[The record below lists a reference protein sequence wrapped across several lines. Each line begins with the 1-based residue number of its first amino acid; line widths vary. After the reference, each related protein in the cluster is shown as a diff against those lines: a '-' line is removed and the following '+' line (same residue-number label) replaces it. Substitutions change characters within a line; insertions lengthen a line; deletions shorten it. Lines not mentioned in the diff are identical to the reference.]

1 MNRDRPVNA
10 AETRSHEGELEE
22 RRLALE
28 FERLKV
34 ERQRAGIE
42 LRLKRRE
49 LKTASTKGWANL
61 LPLPL
66 IVGGVITLITSI
78 VTSYFSTVQ
87 SINAEVAK
95 ARGTLQAD
103 LIKKFVESP
112 NPQTVRANL
121 RFLVDVGLVPD
132 YAGNIQSFLN
142 KNPDS
147 SLPSSFTAVPSSL
160 QYVHSDDDAIDLV
173 IRFEGGWS
181 DDPRDPGGATNYGI
195 TLNELSR
202 YLGKT
207 ASKDDLRNLS
217 VATARDFY
225 RKLYLLGAASGLTSI
240 QVRAVYLS
248 LASNSGSGRAARIFQ
263 AAANKLG
270 MPAVPDDGVLSP
282 STVQFIN
289 AADSDLF
296 IETANCEAVKFYKT
310 LHTFSM
316 FGSGWIKRLQSFSPA
331 NVKGVCPELLP
342 PPDSPGSTR
351 VGP

>member
-1 MNRDRPVNA
+1 MDRDRPVNA
-10 AETRSHEGELEE
+10 AETRSHKGELEE

-34 ERQRAGIE
+34 ERQKAGIE

-49 LKTASTKGWANL
+49 LKTVPIKGWANL

-95 ARGTLQAD
+95 ARGALQAD

-147 SLPSSFTAVPSSL
+147 SLPSSFTAGPSL
-160 QYVHSDDDAIDLV
+160 LPYVHTDDDALDLV
-173 IRFEGGWS
+173 IRFEGGWT
-181 DDPRDPGGATNYGI
+181 DDPRDPGGATNHGI
-195 TLNELSR
+195 TLNGLSR
-202 YLGKT
+202 YLDKT
-207 ASKDDLRNLS
+207 ASIDDLRNLT
-217 VATARDFY
+217 VATAREIY
-225 RKLYLLGAASGLTSI
+225 KKLYLTSAASGLTSS
-240 QVRAVYLS
+240 QVKAAYLG
-248 LASNSGSGRAARIFQ
+248 LASNMGSHRAVQIFQ
-263 AAANKLG
+263 TAANKLG
-270 MPAVPDDGVLSP
+270 MPPAADDAALSP

-296 IETANCEAVKFYKT
+296 IETANCEAVKYYKT
-310 LHTFSM
+310 LSMFST
-316 FGSGWIKRLQSFSPA
+316 FGSGWIKRLRSFSPV
-331 NVKGVCPELLP
+331 NLRGVCPELRP
-342 PPDSPGSTR
+342 PPDSPGAAR